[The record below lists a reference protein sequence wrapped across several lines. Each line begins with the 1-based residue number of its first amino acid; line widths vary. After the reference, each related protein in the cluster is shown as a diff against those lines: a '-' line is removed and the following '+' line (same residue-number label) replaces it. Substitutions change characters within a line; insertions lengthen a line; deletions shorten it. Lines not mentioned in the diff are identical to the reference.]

1 MITRFEELTA
11 WSMAREL
18 TNRIYGV
25 TKNPPFQ
32 KDFKF
37 CAQIRSA
44 SVSVGSNIAEG
55 FERGSRQEFVRFL
68 MIAKGSCAE
77 VRSQLYSALDVG
89 HISEEEFTSLISY
102 AEEVGKVI
110 GGLRASILNKGK
122 GKQ

>member
-11 WSMAREL
+11 WVMAREL
-18 TNRIYGV
+18 TNRVYAV
-25 TKNPPFQ
+25 TKNPSFQ

-44 SVSVGSNIAEG
+44 SLSVGSNIAEG
-55 FERGSRQEFVRFL
+55 FERGSRPEFVRFL

-102 AEEVGKVI
+102 AEEVRKVI
-110 GGLRASILNKGK
+110 GGLRASILKKGK
-122 GKQ
+122 K